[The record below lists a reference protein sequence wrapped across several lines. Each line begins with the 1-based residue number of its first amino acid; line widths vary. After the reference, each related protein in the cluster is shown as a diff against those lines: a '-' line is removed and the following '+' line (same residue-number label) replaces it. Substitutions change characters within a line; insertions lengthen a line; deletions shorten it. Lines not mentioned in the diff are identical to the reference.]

1 MDRHLNL
8 FHHYTHS
15 GTMPIENNVSRGLAI
30 ILQEE
35 PGLLFMLLNK
45 LGLESGETIA
55 LPVDSYNIGFQ
66 VRCSEFPDVST
77 LVGVSLT
84 ARELTNDN
92 SELSENMDDAY
103 NPITDISIMYDD
115 TLIIIEVKR
124 DGTDCRK
131 QLTEQLQ
138 KYREFKKNVAGDIDV
153 KETKIDLSWDKVMTL
168 ISRYMKMANGKTSR
182 IVSDYYEEVTT
193 QFPSWAPREPLGNL
207 EANETER
214 IMQRIDVIKKIYIN
228 KYSLSDGLMYGRGAI
243 PLDFEWASE
252 YNVNLQNDFK
262 DEKGNRKTYLT
273 LGIWPSDTCSQYWT
287 LKRKIKSFDF
297 FKKRYNTV
305 TLNSGEIVKIRV
317 LPYIKF
323 CHFNK
328 GIMWIFN
335 DDFSENHTDELVEWA
350 NNGLTGK
357 WKKESW
363 EELQKDME
371 RISAFS
377 PEKKKKFESDFAE
390 LFKNTDRSYVTAS
403 LGFEV
408 YAYIPYEKARLLDS
422 DFNAPEPE
430 LVSYM
435 KEVVD
440 KIKDLIEA

>member
-1 MDRHLNL
+1 
-8 FHHYTHS
+8 
-15 GTMPIENNVSRGLAI
+15 MPMENNVSRGLAI

-45 LGLESGETIA
+45 FGVESGTTIP

-84 ARELTNDN
+84 ARELTDDN
-92 SELSENMDDAY
+92 SGLCENMDDNY

-131 QLTEQLQ
+131 QLSEQLQ
-138 KYREFKKNVAGDIDV
+138 KYREFKKSGARDIDV
-153 KETKIDLSWDKVMTL
+153 KETMIDFSWDKVMTL
-168 ISRYMKMANGKTSR
+168 ISRYMKMADGKTSR
-182 IVSDYYEEVTT
+182 IISDYYEEVTT

-207 EANETER
+207 EADETER

-228 KYSLSDGLMYGRGAI
+228 KYSSSEGLMYGRGAI

-252 YNVNLQNDFK
+252 YNVDLQNDFK
-262 DEKGNRKTYLT
+262 DENGDRKTYLT

-287 LKRKIKSFDF
+287 LKRKTKSFDF
-297 FKKRYNTV
+297 FKNRYKTV
-305 TLNSGEIVKIRV
+305 ALNGGECVNIRV
-317 LPYIKF
+317 MPYIKF

-363 EELQKDME
+363 EELQRGIE
-371 RISAFS
+371 SVSAFS
-377 PEKKKKFESDFAE
+377 SEKKKKFESDFAE
-390 LFKNTDRSYVTAS
+390 LFRNTDRSYVTAS

-408 YAYIPYEKARLLDS
+408 YAYVPYEKAKGLDS
-422 DFNAPEPE
+422 DCNAPEPK

-440 KIKDLIEA
+440 KIRDLIEA